1 MSSLFRKIWDQHVVA
16 TRDDGNVLLYIDRQL
31 LHEVSSPYP
40 FAVLRKSGRSVRRPA
55 SMLAVADHSVPTS
68 IKRTVRID
76 DPECDA
82 QVALLRENTRRAG
95 IDLFDLDDARQG
107 IVHVIGPENG
117 FIHPGMTAVCGD
129 SHTATLGAFGAVA
142 FGIGSSEIA
151 HVLATQTLWQ
161 SLPRV
166 VQIRAEG
173 NLGPGVA
180 AKDLILAIIGQI
192 GAAGAT
198 GCALEYGGST
208 IAAFSMEQRMTVC
221 NMSIEAGARF
231 GLVAPDETT
240 FRYLKGRPHA
250 PGPEVWGAAVDYWK
264 TLRSDPD
271 TAFDREVS
279 IDAAALAPQV
289 TWGTSPQDTLPI
301 TERIPDPA
309 DVADPAERR
318 RRARALEY
326 MGLTPGTPLESIRV
340 DRVFIG
346 SCTNSRIED
355 LRAAAVV
362 VSGRKVADG
371 VGAMVVPG
379 SGQVAR
385 QAHAEGLD
393 RIFEDA
399 GFDWRAAGCSM
410 CVAMNGD
417 HLEPG
422 ERCASTSNR
431 NFEGRQGQ
439 GGRTHLMSPAM
450 AAAAAVTGHLADVRE
465 LLQ

>member
-1 MSSLFRKIWDQHVVA
+1 MRSLFKKIWDQHVVA

-40 FAVLRKSGRSVRRPA
+40 FSVLRKAGRSVRRPA
-55 SMLAVADHSVPTS
+55 SMLAVADHSVPTTQN
-68 IKRTVRID
+68 RTIHIE

-82 QVALLRENTRRAG
+82 QVTLLRQNTKSAG
-95 IDLFDLDDARQG
+95 ISLFDLDDQRQG

-129 SHTATLGAFGAVA
+129 SHTATLGAFGAIA

-151 HVLATQTLWQ
+151 HVLATQALWQ
-161 SLPRV
+161 SPPRV
-166 VQIRAEG
+166 IQVRAEG
-173 NLGPGVA
+173 ELGLGVA

-198 GCALEYGGST
+198 GCAIEYGGST

-231 GLVAPDETT
+231 GLIAPDETT
-240 FRYLKGRPHA
+240 FEYLKGRAYA
-250 PGPEVWGAAVDYWK
+250 PAPEVWDAAVGYWK
-264 TLRSDPD
+264 TLRSDPE
-271 TAFDREVS
+271 TTFDRQVA
-279 IDAAALAPQV
+279 IDASALAPQV
-289 TWGTSPQDTLPI
+289 TWGTSPQDALPI
-301 TERIPDPA
+301 TGKVPDPA
-309 DVADPAERR
+309 DETDPAERR
-318 RRARALEY
+318 RRARALDY
-326 MGLTPGTPLESIRV
+326 MGLAPGIPLAGIPV

-355 LRAAAVV
+355 LRAAAAVV
-362 VSGRKVADG
+362 AGRKVAGG

-385 QAHAEGLD
+385 QAQSEGLD
-393 RIFEDA
+393 RVFVAA

-465 LLQ
+465 LLR